1 MKRSE
6 MIKELI
12 FYYQTDEFDSDHDA
26 RINANRVLNLV
37 ERMGMSPPSISIPTK
52 AIFNGVE
59 INVGNITTVRIWEP
73 EDETK

>member
-26 RINANRVLNLV
+26 RINANRILNLV
-37 ERMGMSPPSISIPTK
+37 ERMGMSPPSISVPTK

-73 EDETK
+73 ED